1 MSRKNKKNKKSKQKQ
16 NEIPKD
22 TENDKVPEPEDAVP
36 AAAVNDKTC
45 DLCDYEYDSAAV
57 CNKCD
62 AVSLCEDCVKRHE
75 YNGKRLPWS
84 VSRTSGAEVS
94 LTATRIIKPL
104 EVVIEDTAV
113 VTIPGTS
120 PCNV

>member
-1 MSRKNKKNKKSKQKQ
+1 MSKKNKKNKKSKQKQ
-16 NEIPKD
+16 NETSKD
-22 TENDKVPEPEDAVP
+22 AENDKVPEPKDAVP
-36 AAAVNDKTC
+36 AAVNDKTC

-84 VSRTSGAEVS
+84 VSRTSGAEVC